1 MSYLVLARK
10 YRPRTF
16 AELVGQEHVV
26 KTLSNA
32 IAEGRLAHAFLFVG
46 PRGIGKTSTA
56 RILAKALNC
65 SKGPRI
71 DFDPDED
78 ICKEIAEGRSLDVLE
93 IDGASNRGIN
103 EIKDLRESVPYAP
116 ARGKFKIYIIDEVH
130 MLTGEAFNAL
140 LKTLEEPPAHVKF
153 IFATTEVQKLPATI
167 LSRCQ
172 RFDLRRIPDPVVAAH
187 LRKIADAE
195 KIKITDEALV
205 LIARQAEGGLRDA
218 ESALEQ
224 LVSFAGKSI
233 TLDHVLEVFGLAG
246 PIETRALASAILA
259 GDSQAA
265 LAKIHEFKAR
275 HRDPL
280 RVAHDLARH
289 FRNLLLLQIAPTEA
303 EAELG
308 KAEKQ
313 ALQTLGDPPDKAHLL
328 SLLEQLL
335 ESEGQLRY
343 SLAKDVALEILVLR
357 LCEQRERIS
366 LHWACIQGHRAVVQT
381 LLAHGANVAAIDE
394 VSAACGCCA
403 AGVGALVAAA
413 TGDGVEAGAGA
424 AVLAACASLTN
435 AGDCANLPAIS
446 LTARIAASISG
457 RGLNS

>member
-1 MSYLVLARK
+1 MGYLVLARK

-26 KTLSNA
+26 RTLSNS
-32 IAEGRLAHAFLFVG
+32 ISEGRLAHAFLFVG

-65 SKGPRI
+65 PKGPKA
-71 DFDPDED
+71 DFNPDDD
-78 ICKEIAEGRSLDVLE
+78 ICKEIEEGRSLDVLE
-93 IDGASNRGIN
+93 IDGASNRGI
-103 EIKDLRESVPYAP
+103 ESIKELRESVPYAP

-130 MLTGEAFNAL
+130 MLTTEAFNAL

-172 RFDLRRIPDPVVAAH
+172 RFDLRRIPDPLICSH
-187 LRKIADAE
+187 LQKIAEAE
-195 KIKITDEALV
+195 KIKISDEALV
-205 LIARQAEGGLRDA
+205 LLARQAEGGLRDA

-224 LVSFAGKSI
+224 LVSFAGKNI

-259 GDSQAA
+259 GDSTNA
-265 LAKIHEFKAR
+265 LAKVHEFRAR
-275 HRDPL
+275 HRDPI
-280 RVAHDLARH
+280 RVAQDLARH

-308 KAEKQ
+308 KLEKQ
-313 ALQTLGDPPDKAHLL
+313 TLLALGNPPDQTHLL

-335 ESEGQLRY
+335 ESEHHLRL
-343 SLAKDVALEILVLR
+343 SLAREVALEILVLR
-357 LCEQRERIS
+357 LCEMRERVS
-366 LHWACIQGHRAVVQT
+366 LETILKKLAVPGAETRA
-381 LLAHGANVAAIDE
+381 E
-394 VSAACGCCA
+394 SAASRPA
-403 AGVGALVAAA
+403 PSPTPKA
-413 TGDGVEAGAGA
+413 TSIPAPSPAKTPFAKSSSPSAPSSVSSNKETFLND
-424 AVLAACASLTN
+424 
-435 AGDCANLPAIS
+435 PAIQAA
-446 LTARIAASISG
+446 LKGFGGRIIDS
-457 RGLNS
+457 

>member
-1 MSYLVLARK
+1 MGYLVLARK

-16 AELVGQEHVV
+16 QELVGQEHVV
-26 KTLSNA
+26 RTLSNS

-65 SKGPRI
+65 PNGPKA
-71 DFDPDED
+71 DFNPDDD
-78 ICKEIAEGRSLDVLE
+78 ICKEIEDGRSLDVLE
-93 IDGASNRGIN
+93 IDGASNRGIG
-103 EIKDLRESVPYAP
+103 EIKDLRDSVPYAP

-130 MLTGEAFNAL
+130 MLTTEAFNAL

-153 IFATTEVQKLPATI
+153 IFATTEVQKLPPTI

-172 RFDLRRIPDPVVAAH
+172 RFDLRRIPDPLICTH

-195 KIKITDEALV
+195 KIKIADEAL
-205 LIARQAEGGLRDA
+205 LLLARQAEGGLRDA

-224 LVSFAGKSI
+224 LVSFAGKNI

-259 GDSQAA
+259 GDSSTA
-265 LAKIHEFKAR
+265 LGKLHEFR
-275 HRDPL
+275 THHRDPL
-280 RVAHDLARH
+280 RVAQDLARH
-289 FRNLLLLQIAPTEA
+289 FRNLLLLQIAPAEA

-313 ALQTLGDPPDKAHLL
+313 NLMGLGNPPDKAHLL

-335 ESEGQLRY
+335 ESEHHLRL
-343 SLAKDVALEILVLR
+343 SLAREVALEILVLR
-357 LCEQRERIS
+357 LCEMRERVS
-366 LHWACIQGHRAVVQT
+366 LETILKKLAVPGSETRA
-381 LLAHGANVAAIDE
+381 E
-394 VSAACGCCA
+394 SAASRPTPKPTPTPTPA
-403 AGVGALVAAA
+403 PAPTPAKSSASKSAPSTA
-413 TGDGVEAGAGA
+413 TSSAKETFLND
-424 AVLAACASLTN
+424 
-435 AGDCANLPAIS
+435 PAIKAA
-446 LTARIAASISG
+446 LKDFDARIVDS
-457 RGLNS
+457 

>member
-103 EIKDLRESVPYAP
+103 EIKDLRDSVPYAP

-259 GDSQAA
+259 GDSEGA

-289 FRNLLLLQIAPTEA
+289 FRNLLLLQIAPAEA

-308 KAEKQ
+308 KAES
-313 ALQTLGDPPDKAHLL
+313 HLL

-357 LCEQRERIS
+357 LCEQRERVS
-366 LHWACIQGHRAVVQT
+366 LETILKKLAVPGAETRAEAAASRPAPT
-381 LLAHGANVAAIDE
+381 PVAAPKPAA
-394 VSAACGCCA
+394 VPAPSAARTPFAKGPA
-403 AGVGALVAAA
+403 PAP
-413 TGDGVEAGAGA
+413 
-424 AVLAACASLTN
+424 ASSTASSKETFLN
-435 AGDCANLPAIS
+435 DPAIKAA
-446 LTARIAASISG
+446 LKEFDARIVDQG
-457 RGLNS
+457 

>member
-1 MSYLVLARK
+1 MGYLVLARK

-26 KTLSNA
+26 RTLSNS
-32 IAEGRLAHAFLFVG
+32 ISEGRLAHAFLFVG

-65 SKGPRI
+65 PKGPKA
-71 DFDPDED
+71 DFNPDDD
-78 ICKEIAEGRSLDVLE
+78 ICKEIEEGRSLDVLE
-93 IDGASNRGIN
+93 IDGASNRGI
-103 EIKDLRESVPYAP
+103 ESIKELRESVPYAP

-130 MLTGEAFNAL
+130 MLTTEAFNAL

-172 RFDLRRIPDPVVAAH
+172 RFDLRRIPDPLICSH
-187 LRKIADAE
+187 LQKIAEAE
-195 KIKITDEALV
+195 KIKISDEALV
-205 LIARQAEGGLRDA
+205 LLARQAEGGLRDA

-224 LVSFAGKSI
+224 LVSFAGKNI

-259 GDSQAA
+259 GDSANA
-265 LAKIHEFKAR
+265 LSKVHEFRAR
-275 HRDPL
+275 HRDPI
-280 RVAHDLARH
+280 RVAQDLARH

-308 KAEKQ
+308 KLEKQ
-313 ALQTLGDPPDKAHLL
+313 TLLALGNPPDQTHLL

-335 ESEGQLRY
+335 ESEHHLRL
-343 SLAKDVALEILVLR
+343 SLAREVALEILVLR
-357 LCEQRERIS
+357 LCEMRERVS
-366 LHWACIQGHRAVVQT
+366 LETILKKLAVPGAETRA
-381 LLAHGANVAAIDE
+381 E
-394 VSAACGCCA
+394 SAASRPA
-403 AGVGALVAAA
+403 PSPAPKA
-413 TGDGVEAGAGA
+413 TPIPAPSPAKTPFAKSSSPSAPSSVSSNKETFLND
-424 AVLAACASLTN
+424 
-435 AGDCANLPAIS
+435 PAIQAA
-446 LTARIAASISG
+446 LKGFGGRIIDS
-457 RGLNS
+457 

>member
-1 MSYLVLARK
+1 MGYLVLARK

-26 KTLSNA
+26 RTLSNS
-32 IAEGRLAHAFLFVG
+32 ISEGRLAHAFLFVG

-65 SKGPRI
+65 PKGPKA
-71 DFDPDED
+71 DFNPDDD
-78 ICKEIAEGRSLDVLE
+78 ICKEIEEGRSLDVLE
-93 IDGASNRGIN
+93 IDGASNRGI
-103 EIKDLRESVPYAP
+103 ESIKELRESVPYAP

-130 MLTGEAFNAL
+130 MLTTEAFNAL

-172 RFDLRRIPDPVVAAH
+172 RFDLRRIPDPLICSH
-187 LRKIADAE
+187 LQKIAEAE
-195 KIKITDEALV
+195 KIKISDEALV
-205 LIARQAEGGLRDA
+205 LLARQAEGGLRDA

-224 LVSFAGKSI
+224 LVSFAGKNI

-259 GDSQAA
+259 GDSANA
-265 LAKIHEFKAR
+265 LAKVHEFRAR
-275 HRDPL
+275 HRDPI
-280 RVAHDLARH
+280 RVAQDLARH

-308 KAEKQ
+308 KLEKQ
-313 ALQTLGDPPDKAHLL
+313 TLLALGNPPDQTHLL

-335 ESEGQLRY
+335 ESEHHLRL
-343 SLAKDVALEILVLR
+343 SLAREVALEILVLR
-357 LCEQRERIS
+357 LCEMRERVS
-366 LHWACIQGHRAVVQT
+366 LETILKKLAVPGAETRA
-381 LLAHGANVAAIDE
+381 E
-394 VSAACGCCA
+394 SAASRPA
-403 AGVGALVAAA
+403 PSPTPKAPSIPAPSPAKTPFAKSSSPS
-413 TGDGVEAGAGA
+413 TPS
-424 AVLAACASLTN
+424 AVSSNKETFLN
-435 AGDCANLPAIS
+435 DPAIQAA
-446 LTARIAASISG
+446 LKGFGGRIIDS
-457 RGLNS
+457 

>member
-1 MSYLVLARK
+1 MGYLVLARK

-26 KTLSNA
+26 RTLSNS
-32 IAEGRLAHAFLFVG
+32 ISEGRLAHAFLFVG

-65 SKGPRI
+65 PKGPKA
-71 DFDPDED
+71 DFNPDDD
-78 ICKEIAEGRSLDVLE
+78 ICKEIEEGRSLDVLE
-93 IDGASNRGIN
+93 IDGASNRGI
-103 EIKDLRESVPYAP
+103 ESIKELRESVPYAP

-130 MLTGEAFNAL
+130 MLTTEAFNAL

-172 RFDLRRIPDPVVAAH
+172 RFDLRRIPDPLICSH
-187 LRKIADAE
+187 LQKIAEAE
-195 KIKITDEALV
+195 KIKISDEALV
-205 LIARQAEGGLRDA
+205 LLARQAEGGLRDA

-224 LVSFAGKSI
+224 LVSFAGKNI

-259 GDSQAA
+259 GDSANA
-265 LAKIHEFKAR
+265 LSKVHEFRAR
-275 HRDPL
+275 HRDPI
-280 RVAHDLARH
+280 RVAQDLARH

-308 KAEKQ
+308 KLEKQ
-313 ALQTLGDPPDKAHLL
+313 TLLALGNPPDQTHLL

-335 ESEGQLRY
+335 ESEHHLRL
-343 SLAKDVALEILVLR
+343 SLAREVALEILVLR
-357 LCEQRERIS
+357 LCEMRERVS
-366 LHWACIQGHRAVVQT
+366 LETILKKLAVPGSETRAESAVSRP
-381 LLAHGANVAAIDE
+381 APSPAAKVAPIPAPSPVKIPFAKGSSPSAPSA
-394 VSAACGCCA
+394 VSSNKETF
-403 AGVGALVAAA
+403 LN
-413 TGDGVEAGAGA
+413 D
-424 AVLAACASLTN
+424 
-435 AGDCANLPAIS
+435 PAIQAA
-446 LTARIAASISG
+446 LKGFGGRIIDS
-457 RGLNS
+457 

>member
-1 MSYLVLARK
+1 MGYLVLARK

-26 KTLSNA
+26 RTLSNS
-32 IAEGRLAHAFLFVG
+32 ISEGRLAHAFLFVG

-65 SKGPRI
+65 PKGPKA
-71 DFDPDED
+71 DFNPDDD
-78 ICKEIAEGRSLDVLE
+78 ICKEIEEGRSLDVLE
-93 IDGASNRGIN
+93 IDGASNRGI
-103 EIKDLRESVPYAP
+103 ESIKELRESVPYAP

-130 MLTGEAFNAL
+130 MLTTEAFNAL

-172 RFDLRRIPDPVVAAH
+172 RFDLRRIPDPLICSH
-187 LRKIADAE
+187 LQKIAEAE
-195 KIKITDEALV
+195 KIKISDEALV
-205 LIARQAEGGLRDA
+205 LLARQAEGGLRDA

-224 LVSFAGKSI
+224 LVSFAGKNI

-259 GDSQAA
+259 GDSTNA
-265 LAKIHEFKAR
+265 LAKVHEFRAR
-275 HRDPL
+275 HRDPI
-280 RVAHDLARH
+280 RVAQDLARH

-308 KAEKQ
+308 KLEKQ
-313 ALQTLGDPPDKAHLL
+313 TLLALGNPPDQTHLL

-335 ESEGQLRY
+335 ESEHHLRL
-343 SLAKDVALEILVLR
+343 SLAREVALEILVLR
-357 LCEQRERIS
+357 LCEMRERVS
-366 LHWACIQGHRAVVQT
+366 LETILKKLAVPGAETRA
-381 LLAHGANVAAIDE
+381 E
-394 VSAACGCCA
+394 SAASRPA
-403 AGVGALVAAA
+403 PSPAPKAPSIPAPSPAKTPFAKSSSPSAPSSVSSNKETFLN
-413 TGDGVEAGAGA
+413 D
-424 AVLAACASLTN
+424 
-435 AGDCANLPAIS
+435 PAIQAA
-446 LTARIAASISG
+446 LKGFGGRIIDS
-457 RGLNS
+457 

>member
-1 MSYLVLARK
+1 MGYLVLARK

-16 AELVGQEHVV
+16 KELVGQEHVV
-26 KTLSNA
+26 RTLSNS

-65 SKGPRI
+65 PDGPKA
-71 DFDPDED
+71 DFNPDDD
-78 ICKEIAEGRSLDVLE
+78 ICKEIEDGRSLDVLE
-93 IDGASNRGIN
+93 IDGASNRGIG
-103 EIKDLRESVPYAP
+103 EIKDLRDSVPYAP

-130 MLTGEAFNAL
+130 MLTTEAFNAL

-153 IFATTEVQKLPATI
+153 IFATTEVQKLPPTI

-172 RFDLRRIPDPVVAAH
+172 RFDLRRIPDPLICTH

-195 KIKITDEALV
+195 KIKIADEAL
-205 LIARQAEGGLRDA
+205 LLLARQAEGGLRDA

-224 LVSFAGKSI
+224 LVSFAGKNI

-259 GDSQAA
+259 GDSSSA
-265 LAKIHEFKAR
+265 LGKLHEFRTR

-280 RVAHDLARH
+280 RVAQDLARH
-289 FRNLLLLQIAPTEA
+289 FRNLLLLQIAPAEA

-313 ALQTLGDPPDKAHLL
+313 TLMGLGNPPDKAHLL

-335 ESEGQLRY
+335 ESEHHLRL
-343 SLAKDVALEILVLR
+343 SLAREVALEILVLR
-357 LCEQRERIS
+357 LCEMRERVS
-366 LHWACIQGHRAVVQT
+366 LETILKKLAVPGSETRA
-381 LLAHGANVAAIDE
+381 E
-394 VSAACGCCA
+394 SAASRPTPKPTPTPTPA
-403 AGVGALVAAA
+403 VAPTPAPA
-413 TGDGVEAGAGA
+413 KSSPAKS
-424 AVLAACASLTN
+424 ASSTPISSAKETFLN
-435 AGDCANLPAIS
+435 DPAIKAA
-446 LTARIAASISG
+446 LKDFDARIVDS
-457 RGLNS
+457 

>member
-1 MSYLVLARK
+1 MGYLVLARK

-26 KTLSNA
+26 RTLSNS
-32 IAEGRLAHAFLFVG
+32 ISEGRLAHAFLFVG

-65 SKGPRI
+65 PKGPKA
-71 DFDPDED
+71 DFNPDDD
-78 ICKEIAEGRSLDVLE
+78 ICKEIEEGRSLDVLE
-93 IDGASNRGIN
+93 IDGASNRGI
-103 EIKDLRESVPYAP
+103 ESIKELRESVPYAP

-130 MLTGEAFNAL
+130 MLTTEAFNAL

-172 RFDLRRIPDPVVAAH
+172 RFDLRRIPDPLICSH
-187 LRKIADAE
+187 LQKIAEAE
-195 KIKITDEALV
+195 KIKISDEALV
-205 LIARQAEGGLRDA
+205 LLARQAEGGLRDA

-224 LVSFAGKSI
+224 LVSFAGKNI

-259 GDSQAA
+259 GDSANA
-265 LAKIHEFKAR
+265 LTKVHEFRAR
-275 HRDPL
+275 HRDPI
-280 RVAHDLARH
+280 RVAQDLARH

-308 KAEKQ
+308 KLEKQ
-313 ALQTLGDPPDKAHLL
+313 TLLALGNPPDQTHLL

-335 ESEGQLRY
+335 ESEHHLRL
-343 SLAKDVALEILVLR
+343 SLAREVALEILVLR
-357 LCEQRERIS
+357 LCEMRERVS
-366 LHWACIQGHRAVVQT
+366 LETILKKLAVPGAETRA
-381 LLAHGANVAAIDE
+381 E
-394 VSAACGCCA
+394 SAASRPA
-403 AGVGALVAAA
+403 PSPTQKA
-413 TGDGVEAGAGA
+413 T
-424 AVLAACASLTN
+424 
-435 AGDCANLPAIS
+435 
-446 LTARIAASISG
+446 SI
-457 RGLNS
+457 

>member
-1 MSYLVLARK
+1 MGYLVLARK

-26 KTLSNA
+26 RTLSNS
-32 IAEGRLAHAFLFVG
+32 ISEGRLAHAFLFVG

-65 SKGPRI
+65 PKGPKA
-71 DFDPDED
+71 DFNPDDD
-78 ICKEIAEGRSLDVLE
+78 ICKEIEEGRSLDVLE
-93 IDGASNRGIN
+93 IDGASNRGI
-103 EIKDLRESVPYAP
+103 ESIKELRESVPYAP

-130 MLTGEAFNAL
+130 MLTTEAFNAL

-172 RFDLRRIPDPVVAAH
+172 RFDLRRIPDPLICSH
-187 LRKIADAE
+187 LQKIAEAE
-195 KIKITDEALV
+195 KIKISDEALV
-205 LIARQAEGGLRDA
+205 LLARQAEGGLRDA

-224 LVSFAGKSI
+224 LVSFAGKNI

-259 GDSQAA
+259 GDGANA
-265 LAKIHEFKAR
+265 LAKVHEFRAR
-275 HRDPL
+275 HRDPI
-280 RVAHDLARH
+280 RVAQDLARH

-308 KAEKQ
+308 KLEKQ
-313 ALQTLGDPPDKAHLL
+313 TLLALGNPPDQTHLL

-335 ESEGQLRY
+335 ESEHHLRL
-343 SLAKDVALEILVLR
+343 SLAREVALEILVLR
-357 LCEQRERIS
+357 LCEMRERVS
-366 LHWACIQGHRAVVQT
+366 LETILKKLAVPGAETRA
-381 LLAHGANVAAIDE
+381 E
-394 VSAACGCCA
+394 SAASRPA
-403 AGVGALVAAA
+403 PSPTPKVSSIPAPSPAKTPFAKSSSPSAPSSVSSNKETFLN
-413 TGDGVEAGAGA
+413 D
-424 AVLAACASLTN
+424 
-435 AGDCANLPAIS
+435 PAIQAA
-446 LTARIAASISG
+446 LKGFGGRIIDS
-457 RGLNS
+457 

>member
-1 MSYLVLARK
+1 MGYLVLARK

-26 KTLSNA
+26 RTLSNS
-32 IAEGRLAHAFLFVG
+32 ISEGRLAHAFLFVG

-65 SKGPRI
+65 PKGPKA
-71 DFDPDED
+71 DFNPDDD
-78 ICKEIAEGRSLDVLE
+78 ICKEIEEGRSLDVLE
-93 IDGASNRGIN
+93 IDGASNRGI
-103 EIKDLRESVPYAP
+103 ESIKELRESVPYAP

-130 MLTGEAFNAL
+130 MLTTEAFNAL

-172 RFDLRRIPDPVVAAH
+172 RFDLRRIPDPLICSH
-187 LRKIADAE
+187 LQKIAEAE
-195 KIKITDEALV
+195 KIKISDEALV
-205 LIARQAEGGLRDA
+205 LLARQAEGGLRDA

-224 LVSFAGKSI
+224 LVSFAGKNI

-259 GDSQAA
+259 GDSANA
-265 LAKIHEFKAR
+265 LAKVHEFRAR
-275 HRDPL
+275 HRDPI
-280 RVAHDLARH
+280 RVAQDLARH

-308 KAEKQ
+308 KLEKQ
-313 ALQTLGDPPDKAHLL
+313 TLLALGNPPDQTHLL

-335 ESEGQLRY
+335 ESEHHLRL
-343 SLAKDVALEILVLR
+343 SLAREVALEILVLR
-357 LCEQRERIS
+357 LCEMRERVS
-366 LHWACIQGHRAVVQT
+366 LETILKKLAVPGAETRA
-381 LLAHGANVAAIDE
+381 E
-394 VSAACGCCA
+394 SAASRPA
-403 AGVGALVAAA
+403 PSPTPKA
-413 TGDGVEAGAGA
+413 TSIPAPSPAKTPFA
-424 AVLAACASLTN
+424 KSSSPSTPSAVSSNKETFLN
-435 AGDCANLPAIS
+435 DPAIQAA
-446 LTARIAASISG
+446 LKGFGGRIIDS
-457 RGLNS
+457 

>member
-1 MSYLVLARK
+1 MGYLVLARK

-26 KTLSNA
+26 RTLSNS
-32 IAEGRLAHAFLFVG
+32 ISEGRLAHAFLFVG

-65 SKGPRI
+65 PKGPKA
-71 DFDPDED
+71 DFNPDDD
-78 ICKEIAEGRSLDVLE
+78 ICKEIEEGRSLDVLE
-93 IDGASNRGIN
+93 IDGASNRGI
-103 EIKDLRESVPYAP
+103 ESIKELRESVPYAP

-130 MLTGEAFNAL
+130 MLTTEAFNAL

-172 RFDLRRIPDPVVAAH
+172 RFDLRRIPDPLICSH
-187 LRKIADAE
+187 LQKIAEAE
-195 KIKITDEALV
+195 KIKISDEALV
-205 LIARQAEGGLRDA
+205 LLARQAEGGLRDA

-224 LVSFAGKSI
+224 LVSFAGKNI

-259 GDSQAA
+259 GDSANA
-265 LAKIHEFKAR
+265 LAKVHEFRAR
-275 HRDPL
+275 HRDPI
-280 RVAHDLARH
+280 RVAQDLARH

-308 KAEKQ
+308 KLEKQ
-313 ALQTLGDPPDKAHLL
+313 TLLALGNPPDQTHLL

-335 ESEGQLRY
+335 ESEHHLRL
-343 SLAKDVALEILVLR
+343 SLAREVALEILVLR
-357 LCEQRERIS
+357 LCEMRERVS
-366 LHWACIQGHRAVVQT
+366 LETILKKLAVPGAETRA
-381 LLAHGANVAAIDE
+381 E
-394 VSAACGCCA
+394 SAASRPA
-403 AGVGALVAAA
+403 PSPTPKVASIPAPSPA
-413 TGDGVEAGAGA
+413 KTPFAKSSSPSAPSSVSSNKETFLND
-424 AVLAACASLTN
+424 
-435 AGDCANLPAIS
+435 PAIQAA
-446 LTARIAASISG
+446 LKGFGGRIIDS
-457 RGLNS
+457 

>member
-1 MSYLVLARK
+1 MGYLVLARK

-26 KTLSNA
+26 RTLSNS
-32 IAEGRLAHAFLFVG
+32 ISEGRLAHAFLFVG

-65 SKGPRI
+65 PKGPKA
-71 DFDPDED
+71 DFNPDDD
-78 ICKEIAEGRSLDVLE
+78 ICKEIEEGRSLDVLE
-93 IDGASNRGIN
+93 IDGASNRGI
-103 EIKDLRESVPYAP
+103 ESIKELRESVPYAP

-130 MLTGEAFNAL
+130 MLTTEAFNAL

-172 RFDLRRIPDPVVAAH
+172 RFDLRRIPDPLICSH
-187 LRKIADAE
+187 LQKIAEAE
-195 KIKITDEALV
+195 KIKISDEALV
-205 LIARQAEGGLRDA
+205 LLARQAEGGLRDA

-224 LVSFAGKSI
+224 LVSFAGKNI

-259 GDSQAA
+259 GDSTSA
-265 LAKIHEFKAR
+265 LAKVHEFRAR
-275 HRDPL
+275 HRDPI
-280 RVAHDLARH
+280 RVAQDLARH

-308 KAEKQ
+308 KLEKQ
-313 ALQTLGDPPDKAHLL
+313 TLLALGNPPDQTHLL

-335 ESEGQLRY
+335 ESEHHLRL
-343 SLAKDVALEILVLR
+343 SLAREVALEILVLR
-357 LCEQRERIS
+357 LCEMRERVS
-366 LHWACIQGHRAVVQT
+366 LETILKKLAVPGAETRA
-381 LLAHGANVAAIDE
+381 E
-394 VSAACGCCA
+394 SAASRPA
-403 AGVGALVAAA
+403 PSPTPKA
-413 TGDGVEAGAGA
+413 TSIPAPSPAKTPFAKNSSPSAPSSVSSNKETFLND
-424 AVLAACASLTN
+424 
-435 AGDCANLPAIS
+435 PAIQAA
-446 LTARIAASISG
+446 LKGFGGRIIDS
-457 RGLNS
+457 

>member
-1 MSYLVLARK
+1 
-10 YRPRTF
+10 
-16 AELVGQEHVV
+16 
-26 KTLSNA
+26 
-32 IAEGRLAHAFLFVG
+32 
-46 PRGIGKTSTA
+46 
-56 RILAKALNC
+56 
-65 SKGPRI
+65 
-71 DFDPDED
+71 
-78 ICKEIAEGRSLDVLE
+78 
-93 IDGASNRGIN
+93 
-103 EIKDLRESVPYAP
+103 
-116 ARGKFKIYIIDEVH
+116 
-130 MLTGEAFNAL
+130 
-140 LKTLEEPPAHVKF
+140 VKF

-259 GDSQAA
+259 GDSEAA

-289 FRNLLLLQIAPTEA
+289 FRNLLLLQITPAEA

-313 ALQTLGDPPDKAHLL
+313 ALQAMGDLPDKAHLL

-357 LCEQRERIS
+357 LCEQRERVS
-366 LHWACIQGHRAVVQT
+366 LETILKKLAVPGAETRA
-381 LLAHGANVAAIDE
+381 E
-394 VSAACGCCA
+394 
-403 AGVGALVAAA
+403 AAA
-413 TGDGVEAGAGA
+413 SRPAPA
-424 AVLAACASLTN
+424 AAPAPAPKPMAAPSATKTPFAKAPATSTASSKETFLN
-435 AGDCANLPAIS
+435 DPAIKAA
-446 LTARIAASISG
+446 LKEFDARIVDQG
-457 RGLNS
+457 

>member
-103 EIKDLRESVPYAP
+103 EIKDLRDSVPYAP

-259 GDSQAA
+259 GDSEGA

-289 FRNLLLLQIAPTEA
+289 FRNLLLLQIAPAEA

-313 ALQTLGDPPDKAHLL
+313 ALQSLGDPPDKSHLL

-357 LCEQRERIS
+357 LCEQRERVS
-366 LHWACIQGHRAVVQT
+366 LETILKKLAVPGAETRAE
-381 LLAHGANVAAIDE
+381 AAASRPAPAPVASPKPAA
-394 VSAACGCCA
+394 VPAPSAARTPFAKGPA
-403 AGVGALVAAA
+403 PAP
-413 TGDGVEAGAGA
+413 
-424 AVLAACASLTN
+424 ASSTASSKETFLN
-435 AGDCANLPAIS
+435 DPAIKAA
-446 LTARIAASISG
+446 LKEFDARIVDQG
-457 RGLNS
+457 